1 MPNDLIR
8 VAVVGAGETG
18 TPLLRKLLGA
28 PFVEL
33 LGVADLDPE
42 APGMRLAEH
51 RNVKTTTDFH
61 DLAELGERLDVLIDV
76 TGVPSVRDSL
86 RKAMQET
93 GNHHTVIVHEMVVQ
107 LMLSL
112 LNARH
117 PGLLRHSVEAWAAF
131 AASPNCLMMGCEGVC
146 DDARPCQE
154 RRSMELGILVIA
166 AFVLVVILAI
176 TSVRTVPQGF
186 NFIVERLGRYQET
199 LHPGFNVIFPVISS
213 IRAKVDMRETVV
225 DVPSQSVITKDN
237 AAVTADGVLY
247 FQVLDPMK
255 ATYEVND
262 LQRAIQTLAM
272 TTTRTVMGS
281 MDLDELLSQREA
293 INANLL
299 RAVDEATASWGVR
312 VTRIELRDIT
322 PPDDIVQAMG
332 RQLKAERLR
341 RAQILEADA
350 EKESQIRIAQGK
362 LEAAKLE
369 AEARE
374 RLAEAEAKATRLV
387 SEAVAQG
394 SNQALGYFL
403 GQKYMEALK
412 AFAASP
418 NQKTMILPVELAG
431 VAGALSGLGELLRD
445 ATPPRTPEPATTATR
460 NPWSVPPTTSATDGE

>member
-1 MPNDLIR
+1 
-8 VAVVGAGETG
+8 
-18 TPLLRKLLGA
+18 
-28 PFVEL
+28 
-33 LGVADLDPE
+33 
-42 APGMRLAEH
+42 
-51 RNVKTTTDFH
+51 
-61 DLAELGERLDVLIDV
+61 
-76 TGVPSVRDSL
+76 
-86 RKAMQET
+86 
-93 GNHHTVIVHEMVVQ
+93 
-107 LMLSL
+107 
-112 LNARH
+112 
-117 PGLLRHSVEAWAAF
+117 
-131 AASPNCLMMGCEGVC
+131 
-146 DDARPCQE
+146 
-154 RRSMELGILVIA
+154 MELGILVIA

-176 TSVRTVPQGF
+176 TSVRIVPQGF

-199 LHPGFNVIFPVISS
+199 LHPGFNVIFPIISS
-213 IRAKVDMRETVV
+213 VRAKVDMRETVV

-247 FQVLDPMK
+247 FQVMDPMK
-255 ATYEVND
+255 STYEVND
-262 LQRAIQTLAM
+262 LQRATQTLAM
-272 TTTRTVMGS
+272 TTIRTVMGS

-293 INANLL
+293 INASLL

-322 PPDDIVQAMG
+322 PPEDIVQAMG

-394 SNQALGYFL
+394 SNQTLGYFL

-431 VAGALSGLGELLRD
+431 VAGALAGLGDLVRD
-445 ATPPRTPEPATTATR
+445 ATPPRPPSSPSPAPR
-460 NPWSVPPTTSATDGE
+460 NPWSVPPTMTASDGE

>member
-1 MPNDLIR
+1 
-8 VAVVGAGETG
+8 
-18 TPLLRKLLGA
+18 
-28 PFVEL
+28 
-33 LGVADLDPE
+33 
-42 APGMRLAEH
+42 
-51 RNVKTTTDFH
+51 
-61 DLAELGERLDVLIDV
+61 
-76 TGVPSVRDSL
+76 
-86 RKAMQET
+86 
-93 GNHHTVIVHEMVVQ
+93 
-107 LMLSL
+107 
-112 LNARH
+112 
-117 PGLLRHSVEAWAAF
+117 
-131 AASPNCLMMGCEGVC
+131 
-146 DDARPCQE
+146 
-154 RRSMELGILVIA
+154 MELGILVIA

-186 NFIVERLGRYQET
+186 NYIVERLGRYQET
-199 LHPGFNVIFPVISS
+199 LLPGFNVIIPVISS
-213 IRAKVDMRETVV
+213 VRAKVDMRETVV

-293 INANLL
+293 INASLL

-322 PPDDIVQAMG
+322 PPDDIVEAMG

-431 VAGALSGLGELLRD
+431 VAGALAGLGELVRD
-445 ATPPRTPEPATTATR
+445 ATPPRMPEPPAHTAR
-460 NPWSVPPTTSATDGE
+460 NPWSVPPTVASADEE

>member
-1 MPNDLIR
+1 
-8 VAVVGAGETG
+8 
-18 TPLLRKLLGA
+18 
-28 PFVEL
+28 
-33 LGVADLDPE
+33 
-42 APGMRLAEH
+42 
-51 RNVKTTTDFH
+51 
-61 DLAELGERLDVLIDV
+61 
-76 TGVPSVRDSL
+76 
-86 RKAMQET
+86 
-93 GNHHTVIVHEMVVQ
+93 
-107 LMLSL
+107 
-112 LNARH
+112 
-117 PGLLRHSVEAWAAF
+117 
-131 AASPNCLMMGCEGVC
+131 
-146 DDARPCQE
+146 
-154 RRSMELGILVIA
+154 MELGILVIA
-166 AFVLVVILAI
+166 AFVMVVILAI
-176 TSVRTVPQGF
+176 TSVRIVPQGF

-199 LHPGFNVIFPVISS
+199 LLPGFNVIFPVIRSV
-213 IRAKVDMRETVV
+213 RAKVDMRETVV

-293 INANLL
+293 INASLL

-394 SNQALGYFL
+394 SSQTLGYFL

-431 VAGALSGLGELLRD
+431 VAGALAGLGDLLRE
-445 ATPPRTPEPATTATR
+445 ASPPRAQVTPR
-460 NPWSVPPTTSATDGE
+460 NPWSVPPTSPPADGD

>member
-1 MPNDLIR
+1 
-8 VAVVGAGETG
+8 
-18 TPLLRKLLGA
+18 
-28 PFVEL
+28 
-33 LGVADLDPE
+33 
-42 APGMRLAEH
+42 
-51 RNVKTTTDFH
+51 
-61 DLAELGERLDVLIDV
+61 
-76 TGVPSVRDSL
+76 
-86 RKAMQET
+86 
-93 GNHHTVIVHEMVVQ
+93 
-107 LMLSL
+107 
-112 LNARH
+112 
-117 PGLLRHSVEAWAAF
+117 
-131 AASPNCLMMGCEGVC
+131 
-146 DDARPCQE
+146 
-154 RRSMELGILVIA
+154 MELGILVIA

-176 TSVRTVPQGF
+176 TSVRIVPQGF

-199 LHPGFNVIFPVISS
+199 LLPGFNVIFPVISS
-213 IRAKVDMRETVV
+213 VRAKVDMRETVV

-293 INANLL
+293 INASLL

-322 PPDDIVQAMG
+322 PPEDIVQAMG

-431 VAGALSGLGELLRD
+431 VAGALAGLGELVRD
-445 ATPPRTPEPATTATR
+445 AAPPRTPAAPTPAPR
-460 NPWSVPPTTSATDGE
+460 NPWSVPPTTSSADGE

>member
-1 MPNDLIR
+1 
-8 VAVVGAGETG
+8 
-18 TPLLRKLLGA
+18 
-28 PFVEL
+28 
-33 LGVADLDPE
+33 
-42 APGMRLAEH
+42 
-51 RNVKTTTDFH
+51 
-61 DLAELGERLDVLIDV
+61 
-76 TGVPSVRDSL
+76 
-86 RKAMQET
+86 
-93 GNHHTVIVHEMVVQ
+93 
-107 LMLSL
+107 
-112 LNARH
+112 
-117 PGLLRHSVEAWAAF
+117 
-131 AASPNCLMMGCEGVC
+131 
-146 DDARPCQE
+146 
-154 RRSMELGILVIA
+154 MELGILVIA

-176 TSVRTVPQGF
+176 TSVRIVPQGF

-213 IRAKVDMRETVV
+213 VRAKVDMRETVV

-293 INANLL
+293 INASLL

-431 VAGALSGLGELLRD
+431 VAGALAGLGDLVRD
-445 ATPPRTPEPATTATR
+445 ATPPRPTVSPSPAPR
-460 NPWSVPPTTSATDGE
+460 KPWSVPPTTTGPDGE